1 VTDPAVGGHPVTP
14 RPAPTPRV
22 GKVVFSDRFD
32 DGTLGPG
39 WSWVRGP
46 DPAVQETGGALRWPT
61 QPGDLV
67 GADETASVLLRDPP
81 AGAWTV
87 ETRLA
92 IDLGT
97 DDVRNFQQAGLV
109 AYLDDDQFLRL
120 SHVAIWNTRQTEFG
134 KEMPF
139 AGATSYG
146 GMAIGTPAPVTWL
159 RLSHRLDPANGEH
172 ELRAASSRDGRHWTW
187 GGVWTLPAGTRPR
200 IGLVSHGGAGAVAEF
215 DYLRIY
221 QP

>member
-1 VTDPAVGGHPVTP
+1 
-14 RPAPTPRV
+14 
-22 GKVVFSDRFD
+22 
-32 DGTLGPG
+32 
-39 WSWVRGP
+39 VRGP
-46 DPAVQETGGALRWPT
+46 DPAAQETGGALRWPT

-67 GADETASVLLRDPP
+67 GPDETASVLLRDPP

-146 GMAIGTPAPVTWL
+146 GMAVGTPAPVT
-159 RLSHRLDPANGEH
+159 
-172 ELRAASSRDGRHWTW
+172 
-187 GGVWTLPAGTRPR
+187 WTLPAGTRPR
-200 IGLVSHGGAGAVAEF
+200 VGLVSHGGAGAVARF
-215 DYLRIY
+215 DYLRIH